1 MREKMKMRNF
11 VALLTLTVGMAS
23 CYNDNKEELY
33 QNQPSQ
39 VACDTS
45 NVNYTDTI
53 QAILVT
59 NCGTAGC
66 HSAQSLQSGLNLE
79 SYSDAATIANDGRL
93 LSRITGDNVPIMP
106 PSGQLPACE
115 IEKLK
120 KWANEGAPE
129 N

>member
-1 MREKMKMRNF
+1 MKTRNL
-11 VALLTLTVGMAS
+11 VMVLSAMLALNS

-33 QNQPSQ
+33 QNQPSE
-39 VACDTS
+39 VICDTS
-45 NVNYTDTI
+45 NINHTDTI
-53 QAILVT
+53 QAILAT

-79 SYSDAATIANDGRL
+79 AYTDAATIANDGRL
-93 LSRITGDNVPIMP
+93 VGRITGSSGPIMP

-115 IEKLK
+115 IEKLT
-120 KWANEGAPE
+120 KWANDGAPE